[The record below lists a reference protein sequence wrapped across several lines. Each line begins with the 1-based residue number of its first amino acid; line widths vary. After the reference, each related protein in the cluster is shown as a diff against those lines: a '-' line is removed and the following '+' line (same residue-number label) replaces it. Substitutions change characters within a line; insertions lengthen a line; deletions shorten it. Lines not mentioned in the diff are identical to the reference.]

1 MSLRD
6 TIEGARDE
14 AKSTVDAMTKKTA
27 VAEEKDKAK
36 EGDAPAAYDPFKS
49 GKATAAGAKPSREA
63 AASVRMEG
71 ERPKKSVALM
81 TKEEKK
87 AARAEERS
95 IEDARNQAYDYLLRL
110 DDAYTKTD
118 KTWWVLL
125 GIGFV
130 MTICSLFL
138 TFVFPAEV
146 KEIHTVQGVL
156 SIVTLILA
164 YGFIISAFIFD
175 WRKRRPFRKA
185 AEKRMQKM
193 SDKRVY
199 EFLAEE
205 NAKLVAT
212 AKENRKKAKKAQKS
226 K

>member
-14 AKSTVDAMTKKTA
+14 AKSTVDAMTKKTSA
-27 VAEEKDKAK
+27 AEEKGK

-63 AASVRMEG
+63 AASVTMEG

-118 KTWWVLL
+118 KTWWILL
-125 GIGFV
+125 GIGFA
-130 MTICSLFL
+130 MTIISLFL

-146 KEIHTVQGVL
+146 KEVNTVQGVL

-205 NAKLVAT
+205 NAKLVAS

>member
-27 VAEEKDKAK
+27 DAGEKDKAK

-49 GKATAAGAKPSREA
+49 GKASAAGAKPSREA
-63 AASVRMEG
+63 AASVRLEG
-71 ERPKKSVALM
+71 ERPKKNVALM

-118 KTWWVLL
+118 KTWWILL
-125 GIGFV
+125 GTGFV
-130 MTICSLFL
+130 MTIISLFL

-146 KEIHTVQGVL
+146 KEINTVQGVL
-156 SIVTLILA
+156 SIITLVLA
-164 YGFIISAFIFD
+164 YGFIISAFIYD

-212 AKENRKKAKKAQKS
+212 AKENRKKEKKAQKS

>member
-14 AKSTVDAMTKKTA
+14 AKSTVDAMTKKTSA
-27 VAEEKDKAK
+27 AEEKGK

-63 AASVRMEG
+63 AASVTMEG

-118 KTWWVLL
+118 KTWWILL
-125 GIGFV
+125 GIGFA
-130 MTICSLFL
+130 MTIISLFL

-146 KEIHTVQGVL
+146 KEVKTVQGVL

>member
-14 AKSTVDAMTKKTA
+14 AKSTVDAMAKKTA
-27 VAEEKDKAK
+27 AEEKGKD

-71 ERPKKSVALM
+71 ESPKKSVALM

-118 KTWWVLL
+118 KTWWILL

-130 MTICSLFL
+130 MTIISLFL

-146 KEIHTVQGVL
+146 KEVNTVQGVL
-156 SIVTLILA
+156 SIITLILA

>member
-14 AKSTVDAMTKKTA
+14 AKSTVDAMTKKTSA
-27 VAEEKDKAK
+27 AEEKGR

-63 AASVRMEG
+63 AASVTMEG

-118 KTWWVLL
+118 KTWWILL
-125 GIGFV
+125 GIGFA
-130 MTICSLFL
+130 MTIISLFL

-146 KEIHTVQGVL
+146 KEVKTVQGVL
-156 SIVTLILA
+156 SIVTLVLA

-205 NAKLVAT
+205 NAKLVAS

>member
-27 VAEEKDKAK
+27 AAEEKGK

-63 AASVRMEG
+63 AASVTMEG

-118 KTWWVLL
+118 KTWWILL
-125 GIGFV
+125 GIGFA
-130 MTICSLFL
+130 MTIISLFL

-146 KEIHTVQGVL
+146 KEIKTVQGVL
-156 SIVTLILA
+156 SIVTLVLA

-205 NAKLVAT
+205 NAKLVAS

>member
-14 AKSTVDAMTKKTA
+14 AKSTVDAMTKKTSA
-27 VAEEKDKAK
+27 AEEKGK

-63 AASVRMEG
+63 AASVTMEG
-71 ERPKKSVALM
+71 ERPKKNVALM

-118 KTWWVLL
+118 KTWWILL
-125 GIGFV
+125 GIGFA
-130 MTICSLFL
+130 MTIISLFL

-146 KEIHTVQGVL
+146 KEVKTVQGVL
-156 SIVTLILA
+156 SIVTLVLA

-199 EFLAEE
+199 DFLAEE

>member
-27 VAEEKDKAK
+27 AAEEKDKAK

-110 DDAYTKTD
+110 DDAYAKTD
-118 KTWWVLL
+118 KTWWILL
-125 GIGFV
+125 GIGFA
-130 MTICSLFL
+130 MTIISLFL

-156 SIVTLILA
+156 SIVTLVLA

-212 AKENRKKAKKAQKS
+212 AKENRKKEKKAQKS

>member
-27 VAEEKDKAK
+27 AAEEKGKAK

-95 IEDARNQAYDYLLRL
+95 IEDARNQAYDYLPGSMMP
-110 DDAYTKTD
+110 T
-118 KTWWVLL
+118 
-125 GIGFV
+125 
-130 MTICSLFL
+130 
-138 TFVFPAEV
+138 
-146 KEIHTVQGVL
+146 
-156 SIVTLILA
+156 
-164 YGFIISAFIFD
+164 
-175 WRKRRPFRKA
+175 RRPTRPGGSCWA
-185 AEKRMQKM
+185 SA
-193 SDKRVY
+193 
-199 EFLAEE
+199 LP
-205 NAKLVAT
+205 
-212 AKENRKKAKKAQKS
+212 
-226 K
+226 

>member
-14 AKSTVDAMTKKTA
+14 AKSTVDAMTKKTSA
-27 VAEEKDKAK
+27 AEEKGK

-63 AASVRMEG
+63 AASVTMEG

-118 KTWWVLL
+118 KTWWILL
-125 GIGFV
+125 GIGFA
-130 MTICSLFL
+130 MTIISLFL

-146 KEIHTVQGVL
+146 KEVKTVQGVL

-205 NAKLVAT
+205 NAKLVAA

>member
-14 AKSTVDAMTKKTA
+14 AKSTVDAMTKKTSA
-27 VAEEKDKAK
+27 AEEKGKD
-36 EGDAPAAYDPFKS
+36 GDAPAAYDPFKS

-63 AASVRMEG
+63 AASVTMEG
-71 ERPKKSVALM
+71 ERPKKNVALM

-118 KTWWVLL
+118 KTWWILL

-130 MTICSLFL
+130 MTIISLFL

-146 KEIHTVQGVL
+146 KEVNTVQGVL

>member
-27 VAEEKDKAK
+27 AAEEKGKAK
-36 EGDAPAAYDPFKS
+36 EGDAPAAYDPFRS

-63 AASVRMEG
+63 AASVTMEG
-71 ERPKKSVALM
+71 ERPKKNVALM
-81 TKEEKK
+81 TKEEK
-87 AARAEERS
+87 
-95 IEDARNQAYDYLLRL
+95 EDARNQAYDYLLRL
-110 DDAYTKTD
+110 DDAYAKTD

>member
-27 VAEEKDKAK
+27 AAEEKDKAK

-118 KTWWVLL
+118 KTWWILL
-125 GIGFV
+125 GIGFA
-130 MTICSLFL
+130 MTIISLFL

-146 KEIHTVQGVL
+146 KEVHTVQGVL
-156 SIVTLILA
+156 SIVTLVLA

-205 NAKLVAT
+205 NAKLVAS

>member
-14 AKSTVDAMTKKTA
+14 AKSTVDAMTKKTSA
-27 VAEEKDKAK
+27 AEEKGK

-63 AASVRMEG
+63 AASVTMEG

-118 KTWWVLL
+118 KTWWILL
-125 GIGFV
+125 GIGFA
-130 MTICSLFL
+130 MTIISLFL

-146 KEIHTVQGVL
+146 KEVKTVQGVL

-205 NAKLVAT
+205 NAKLVAS

>member
-14 AKSTVDAMTKKTA
+14 AKSTVDAMTKKTSA
-27 VAEEKDKAK
+27 AEEKGK

-63 AASVRMEG
+63 AASVTMEG

-118 KTWWVLL
+118 KTWWILL
-125 GIGFV
+125 GIGFA
-130 MTICSLFL
+130 MTIISLFL

-146 KEIHTVQGVL
+146 KEVKTVQGVL
-156 SIVTLILA
+156 SIVTLVLA

-205 NAKLVAT
+205 NAKLVAS

>member
-14 AKSTVDAMTKKTA
+14 AKSTVDAMTKKTSA
-27 VAEEKDKAK
+27 AEEKGK

-63 AASVRMEG
+63 AASVTMEG
-71 ERPKKSVALM
+71 ERPKRSVALM

-118 KTWWVLL
+118 KTWWILL
-125 GIGFV
+125 GIGFA
-130 MTICSLFL
+130 MTIISLFL

-146 KEIHTVQGVL
+146 KEVNTVQGVL

-205 NAKLVAT
+205 NAKLVAS

>member
-14 AKSTVDAMTKKTA
+14 AKSTVDAMTKKTSA
-27 VAEEKDKAK
+27 TEEKGK

-63 AASVRMEG
+63 AASVTMEG
-71 ERPKKSVALM
+71 ERPKKNVALM

-118 KTWWVLL
+118 KTWWILL

-130 MTICSLFL
+130 MTIISLFL

-146 KEIHTVQGVL
+146 KEVNTVQGVL

>member
-14 AKSTVDAMTKKTA
+14 AKSTVDAMTKKTSA
-27 VAEEKDKAK
+27 AEEKGK

-63 AASVRMEG
+63 AASVTMEG
-71 ERPKKSVALM
+71 ERPKKNVALM

-118 KTWWVLL
+118 KTWWILL

-130 MTICSLFL
+130 MTIISLFL

-146 KEIHTVQGVL
+146 KEVNTVQGVL

>member
-27 VAEEKDKAK
+27 ATEEKGK

-63 AASVRMEG
+63 AASVTMEG
-71 ERPKKSVALM
+71 ERPKKNVALM

-118 KTWWVLL
+118 KTWWILL

-130 MTICSLFL
+130 MTIISLFL

-146 KEIHTVQGVL
+146 KEVNTVQGVL